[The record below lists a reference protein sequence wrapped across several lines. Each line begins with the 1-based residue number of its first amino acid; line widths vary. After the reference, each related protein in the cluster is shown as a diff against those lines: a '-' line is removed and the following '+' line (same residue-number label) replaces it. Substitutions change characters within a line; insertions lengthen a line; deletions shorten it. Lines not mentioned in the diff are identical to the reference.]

1 MNPSFGAILLFTFTI
16 LIASSK
22 RSDFLMTRK
31 ASTSVA
37 DLLIPWRE
45 MYFTE
50 RFPECLTLDVL
61 DSKCR
66 HLDTVDQHSP
76 SLPHHT
82 VNEVRSLVEVV
93 GQGERLEI
101 HTRHTQELDAVRAVE
116 GLLGVDHAPAFEVT
130 LSSVEDCGDSHLSE
144 NPGKFSSF
152 TCRSVGGR
160 YWPSTEGG
168 CLVPEVNART
178 DQVRS
183 VGGPPPLASL
193 VPAEVDHVPGHGRV
207 GGPRLVVTSGQDW
220 ESDCPFGV
228 DSWAELLLT
237 ASPTMWS
244 PASLTPSC
252 SPSSSSSSRCLLVM
266 SSRPDWLAIIT

>member
-50 RFPECLTLDVL
+50 RFPECQTLDVL

-116 GLLGVDHAPAFEVT
+116 GLLGVDHAPAFKVT

-144 NPGKFSSF
+144 DPGKFSSF

-160 YWPSTEGG
+160 Y
-168 CLVPEVNART
+168 
-178 DQVRS
+178 
-183 VGGPPPLASL
+183 
-193 VPAEVDHVPGHGRV
+193 
-207 GGPRLVVTSGQDW
+207 
-220 ESDCPFGV
+220 
-228 DSWAELLLT
+228 
-237 ASPTMWS
+237 
-244 PASLTPSC
+244 
-252 SPSSSSSSRCLLVM
+252 
-266 SSRPDWLAIIT
+266 